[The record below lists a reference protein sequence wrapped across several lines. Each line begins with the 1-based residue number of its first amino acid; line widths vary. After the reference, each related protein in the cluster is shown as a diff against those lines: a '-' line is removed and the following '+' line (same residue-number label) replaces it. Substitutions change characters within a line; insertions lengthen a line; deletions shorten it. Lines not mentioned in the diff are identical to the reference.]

1 VHLGGFTIELYYDAR
16 SFFFF
21 FFFFFLVFFYWHYN
35 PLWVLAFSVI
45 LFHSAL
51 SLHCFLHRLTPI
63 ICKSSSIS
71 TIHLFRGLPL
81 VLVPMGFHRNI
92 LLGVLLSS
100 IRITWPSQAILLLFI
115 NLTISTR
122 TYNVPFLSCQIRNS
136 DNSIEYAQH
145 FCKRSN
151 CKVDPVHTV
160 KGYRGS
166 TSKHP
171 LILNHCSKRMWLVN
185 ITPLPLPARKSPGTN
200 WIRSSVSRT
209 AGLDDLKKSK
219 ISRPSQQSNYYSCEI

>member
-1 VHLGGFTIELYYDAR
+1 MPA
-16 SFFFF
+16 
-21 FFFFFLVFFYWHYN
+21 
-35 PLWVLAFSVI
+35 
-45 LFHSAL
+45 
-51 SLHCFLHRLTPI
+51 
-63 ICKSSSIS
+63 
-71 TIHLFRGLPL
+71 IHLFRGLPL
-81 VLVPMGFHRNI
+81 VLVPIGFHRNV

-100 IRITWPSQAILLLFI
+100 IRITWPSQVILLLFI

-160 KGYRGS
+160 KAYRGS

-185 ITPLPLPARKSPGTN
+185 ITPLPLPARKSPGKKLNTKLGEPHGRSEKNYRRKSLAATGIRTPNRQNRRRNSGICTSTN
-200 WIRSSVSRT
+200 VESRR
-209 AGLDDLKKSK
+209 K
-219 ISRPSQQSNYYSCEI
+219 